1 MGIQNIGLTKGH
13 IHRLLP
19 AEITEFPLSGVK
31 PPPLALRR
39 PCLGI
44 MDQEEEGDVE
54 P

>member
-19 AEITEFPLSGVK
+19 AEITEFPLSGVN

-39 PCLGI
+39 PDAKPKKRAAAL
-44 MDQEEEGDVE
+44 
-54 P
+54 